1 MNVLIF
7 FRENENLELPPE
19 GKYAT
24 GMFYLDKTHHAESEE
39 MFTAIGLECKIKVS
53 YTDFG
58 SRDVPMR

>member
-1 MNVLIF
+1 M
-7 FRENENLELPPE
+7 ELPPE

-39 MFTAIGLECKIKVS
+39 MFAAIGLECKIKVS

-58 SRDVPMR
+58 SRDVPVR